1 MFHHTGE
8 HDKSLD
14 SLSEIHPAEGRGDMM
29 SERDSE
35 SEIEKGTLR
44 ARR

>member
-8 HDKSLD
+8 HNQCLD

-35 SEIEKGTLR
+35 SEIEKGTFR
-44 ARR
+44 VKR